1 MDFKRLF
8 RYSFLIGVGQL
19 VGCANPLEDFK
30 LTFKEPI
37 TQGLYTFTIRDYANR
52 QVIPTDLKITGKE
65 ADRVVN
71 NLNDPKFVFSEEG
84 QIRLAIE
91 RSIEPTPSEPF
102 SFLATFSAE
111 GFLPQSYRIRATN
124 RANRGFTARLA
135 SLTTRTQGV
144 LGMQATPNAQG
155 ITTFADPE
163 GLPWVRWTGAVS
175 PQGLNP
181 WGEPVQ
187 GNIRWRLQHFNRTSK
202 NVLPGQT
209 IGRLYDP
216 TGKELPDAHVFQGTA
231 GFIYTQWVTE
241 TEEIAKLATP
251 LAVQMWL
258 ENQVNPLTGK
268 EIQKGE
274 MLPLYQYNP
283 FTGRWTKQ
291 ADVVAEQEAT
301 GRLFV
306 RFAMQE
312 GSYWIVGWTTAVCN
326 TATTFRIQSL
336 LKDVD
341 INYFC
346 QYVRESDGQ
355 VVRNF
360 FASMNNGSSFST
372 QFLPRETGKVRLF
385 IYLSTDFHGGDRTT
399 PVYKSEPVDVCVSQ
413 VVPLNLDLILPFPP
427 SVNVFFNVRCP
438 EGKTL
443 DETLLPAQM
452 RSQFSEPGKNQWRDL
467 AVFTRSSR
475 SIRTYRLKTGATY
488 DFRASTDGGV
498 TWPYKQEN
506 YKIVASY
513 YGLTLQADGYCK

>member
-1 MDFKRLF
+1 MDFRSIS
-8 RYSFLIGVGQL
+8 RYALL
-19 VGCANPLEDFK
+19 VGASQCMSCANPLEDFK

-37 TQGLYTFTIRDYANR
+37 TQGLYTFTVRDYAGR
-52 QVIPTDLKITGKE
+52 QVGDTQLEMAGKD
-65 ADRVVN
+65 ANRVVN
-71 NLNDPKFVFSEEG
+71 HLNDPKFVFSAEG
-84 QIRLAIE
+84 QMRLAIE
-91 RSIEPTPSEPF
+91 RSIEPTTAEPF

-111 GFLPQSYRIRATN
+111 GYLPQSYSIRATN
-124 RANRGFTARLA
+124 RGNRGFTARMA

-144 LGMQATPNAQG
+144 LGMQAQPNTQG
-155 ITTFADPE
+155 MATFADTE
-163 GLPWVRWTGAVS
+163 GLPWVVWRSEKQPVGTT
-175 PQGLNP
+175 Q
-181 WGEPVQ
+181 WGEQVTTP
-187 GNIRWRLQHFNRTSK
+187 IRWRLQHFNRTAK
-202 NVLPGQT
+202 NLLPGQT

-231 GFIYTQWVTE
+231 GFIYTQWVTD
-241 TEEIAKLATP
+241 TEEVAKLEAP
-251 LAVQMWL
+251 LSVQMWV
-258 ENQVNPLTGK
+258 EKQVNPLTGK

-274 MLPLYQYNP
+274 LLPLYQYNP
-283 FTGRWTKQ
+283 FTGRWTKH
-291 ADVVAEQEAT
+291 EEAPIET
-301 GRLFV
+301 DAGGRLFV

-312 GSYWIVGWTTAVCN
+312 SSFWILGWTTSVCN

-341 INYFC
+341 IQYFC
-346 QYVRESDGQ
+346 EYVRERDGQ
-355 VVRNF
+355 VVRSF
-360 FASMNNGSSFST
+360 FASMNNGTSFST
-372 QFLPRETGKVRLF
+372 HYLPRETGKVRLH

-399 PVYKSEPVDVCVSQ
+399 PVYKSEPVDVCESQ
-413 VVPLNLDLILPFPP
+413 VVPLNLSLVIPFPP
-427 SVNVFFNVRCP
+427 SVNVFFNVQCP

-443 DETLLPAQM
+443 DESLLPAQM

-513 YGLTLQADGYCK
+513 YGLTLLADGYCK

>member
-1 MDFKRLF
+1 MDFKRLS
-8 RYSFLIGVGQL
+8 RYILLMGISQL
-19 VGCANPLEDFK
+19 VSCANPLEDFK

-52 QVIPTDLKITGKE
+52 AVPTTKLTITGKD
-65 ADRVVN
+65 AGKVVN
-71 NLNDPKFVFSEEG
+71 HLNDPKFAFSEEG
-84 QIRLAIE
+84 QIRLAVE
-91 RSIEPTPSEPF
+91 RSIEPTPAEPF
-102 SFLATFSAE
+102 SFLATFAAE
-111 GFLPQSYRIRATN
+111 GFLPQSYSIRATN
-124 RANRGFTARLA
+124 RGNRGFTARLA
-135 SLTTRTQGV
+135 SLTTRTQGI
-144 LGMQATPNAQG
+144 LGMQATPDAQG
-155 ITTFADPE
+155 ITTFADTE
-163 GLPWVRWTGAVS
+163 GLPWVRWTSTVS
-175 PQGLNP
+175 NQGLTQL
-181 WGEPVQ
+181 GVPVQ
-187 GNIRWRLQHFNRTSK
+187 EPIRWRLQHFNRTTK
-202 NVLPGQT
+202 NLLPGQT

-241 TEEIAKLATP
+241 TEEVVKLEAP

-258 ENQVNPLTGK
+258 ENQVNPLTNK
-268 EIQKGE
+268 EIQKGDL
-274 MLPLYQYNP
+274 LPLYQYNP
-283 FTGRWTKQ
+283 FTGRWTKH
-291 ADVVAEQEAT
+291 ADVAVEQEAT

-312 GSYWIVGWTTAVCN
+312 SSYWIVGWTTSVCN

-355 VVRNF
+355 VVRSF

-399 PVYKSEPVDVCVSQ
+399 PVYQSEPVDVCVSQ
-413 VVPLNLDLILPFPP
+413 VVPLNLALVIPFPP
-427 SVNVFFNVRCP
+427 SVNVFFNVQCP